1 MNATADSGIEGG
13 ENRPHRMGG
22 SLARWVGGGKEGLR
36 KGMKQQVAAVQLL
49 WPMARWLSEGPR
61 FAGARRPSI

>member
-1 MNATADSGIEGG
+1 MNATADSGIEG
-13 ENRPHRMGG
+13 EKTDRIEWAAR
-22 SLARWVGGGKEGLR
+22 SLGGGKEGLR

-61 FAGARRPSI
+61 FAGARRQSI